1 MKLNIATILASIG
14 LITISIQPCAAEKQI
29 SQKLKD
35 REETL
40 VYCIAPLANNTGDT
54 RFEPLAEGFADVL
67 VSALSNEK
75 EIRIV
80 EREKLSRL
88 MNEQKLSL
96 RALTRQKNAVKVGRV
111 LRADRIIIG
120 GIIKPKDKLIVNLHV
135 YEITTARLITSVQA
149 QSTEDSIF
157 ALSVVLIDR
166 LGKGLSIRL
175 KPIATDRTDDNP
187 EASLS
192 FIRGL
197 GYYYSGDF
205 DRAVISFMKAVNSRA
220 DYVNASFWTARSFI
234 EAREYDHAVVELQ
247 HIVDNNPDT
256 KIGADALKLL
266 EICRNR

>member
-1 MKLNIATILASIG
+1 MKRNIAIILIAIA
-14 LITISIQPCAAEKQI
+14 IQPCFAEKQLP
-29 SQKLKD
+29 QKPKD
-35 REETL
+35 RDESL
-40 VYCIAPLANNTGDT
+40 VYCIAPPANNTGDT

-67 VSALSNEK
+67 ISACSNEK

-80 EREKLSRL
+80 EREKLSQL
-88 MNEQKLSL
+88 MNELKLSL
-96 RALTRQKNAVKVGRV
+96 RALTKQENAVKVGRL

-135 YEITTARLITSVQA
+135 YEIKTARLVTSVQA
-149 QSTEDSIF
+149 QSTEDDIF
-157 ALSVVLIDR
+157 ALSTALIDR

-175 KPIATDRTDDNP
+175 KPITPDRTDDNP
-187 EASLS
+187 QASLS

-220 DYVNASFWTARSFI
+220 DYVNASLWTAKSFI
-234 EAREYDHAVVELQ
+234 EVREYGHAVVELQ

-266 EICRNR
+266 KMCRNK